1 MTPITPERPPTKA
14 QIARLARY
22 ERIIDAA
29 RDIAEAD
36 GWAAVTVRRLA
47 DAIGYSQPVL
57 YGHFPDGRDGIV
69 RAVAMDGF
77 TRLADTL
84 TASEPSPAAV
94 VDGYLAFA
102 AAHPA
107 TYDAMFSMPTDIVFA
122 SDDTPEA
129 LRVSFARLSAVVAG
143 TGDPE
148 TNAELLWIALHGLVE
163 LQRHGRLRPAYAQE
177 RRDRLVAMFTN
188 HGDHR

>member
-1 MTPITPERPPTKA
+1 MTPITPDRSPTKA
-14 QIARLARY
+14 QVARLARY
-22 ERIIDAA
+22 KRIIDTA
-29 RDIAEAD
+29 RDIAETD

-84 TASEPSPAAV
+84 TASAPSAGAV

-107 TYDAMFSMPTDIVFA
+107 TYEAMFSMPTDIVFA
-122 SDDTPEA
+122 ADDTPET
-129 LRVSFARLSAVVAG
+129 LRASFARLMTVVAG
-143 TGDPE
+143 ADDPE
-148 TNAELLWIALHGLVE
+148 TSAELLWTALHGLVE
-163 LQRHGRLRPAYAQE
+163 LQRHGRLRPAYAQD
-177 RRDRLVAMFTN
+177 RRDRLVAVFTN
-188 HGDHR
+188 HDDRR